1 MDTAVVSQVG
11 GGDYSWSKKGQVPT
25 AGGKDSLVIYS
36 YGDGNTYYH
45 PTMDGH
51 YTSHGWLKKHHTAI
65 SGDYE
70 ETIQL
75 DL

>member
-25 AGGKDSLVIYS
+25 AGGKDSLVIHS

-45 PTMDGH
+45 PIMDGH

>member
-1 MDTAVVSQVG
+1 M
-11 GGDYSWSKKGQVPT
+11 PT

-45 PTMDGH
+45 PIMDGH
-51 YTSHGWLKKHHTAI
+51 YTSHGWLREHHTAI

-75 DL
+75 DLQKAGTGLCSNRNIPRFAYKK

>member
-36 YGDGNTYYH
+36 YGDGNTYL
-45 PTMDGH
+45 PPH
-51 YTSHGWLKKHHTAI
+51 YGWTLYKPWLAQGAPYSDKR
-65 SGDYE
+65 G
-70 ETIQL
+70 L
-75 DL
+75 